1 MTVPR
6 AVHTA
11 TTLLDGRVL
20 VAGGC
25 TTAGCGDVSAGRRA
39 DIYLPNA
46 RAFVTGPPM
55 MTARAGHTATRLP
68 DGRVLITGG
77 YAGEGSAPLRSAELF
92 DPAKNRFVA
101 TGDMAVG
108 RGAHT
113 ATLLPDGRVLVVG
126 GWTGSSARTEVE
138 FYDPSTGVFLGAAP
152 LPGPRANH
160 AATLLRDG
168 LVLAVGGQSDLT
180 TLLDTA
186 VLYDPAQD
194 IWRDAGRLGV
204 AKFKLA
210 LAPLADGGALVVGG
224 QTRDDFRARLAT
236 TELYDATTRRFASGP
251 TMAEPR
257 FKLSDAL
264 VPLADGRVVV
274 AGGGRTVEVFSS
286 GQIMALAGNLGGIRL
301 FPAAA
306 ALHDGTVLI
315 TGGYDDRIQVTDNA
329 LLARPG

>member
-1 MTVPR
+1 M
-6 AVHTA
+6 
-11 TTLLDGRVL
+11 
-20 VAGGC
+20 
-25 TTAGCGDVSAGRRA
+25 
-39 DIYLPNA
+39 I
-46 RAFVTGPPM
+46 
-55 MTARAGHTATRLP
+55 TARAGHTATRLP

-92 DPAKNRFVA
+92 DPGTNRFVA

-138 FYDPSTGVFLGAAP
+138 FYDPGTGVFPGAAP
-152 LPGPRANH
+152 LPGPRAAH
-160 AATLLRDG
+160 SATLLRDG
-168 LVLAVGGQSDLT
+168 LVLVVGGQSDRT
-180 TLLDTA
+180 TILDTA

-194 IWRDAGRLGV
+194 VWRAAGRLRV
-204 AKFKLA
+204 ARFKLA

-236 TELYDATTRRFASGP
+236 TELYDAGTRRFAPGP
-251 TMAEPR
+251 TMAESR
-257 FKLSDAL
+257 FKLSEAV

-274 AGGGRTVEVFSS
+274 AGGGRTVEVFHS

-306 ALHDGTVLI
+306 ALHDGAVLI
-315 TGGYDDRIQVTDNA
+315 TGGYDDRIQVTDAA